1 MRPSD
6 AIVKDSYEGFIEA
19 KSKSRASRSV
29 PQMPRGISDRLF
41 PHQKDLVSWAM
52 RRGRAAIF
60 ADTGLGKTAMLLE
73 WSRHVSAH
81 GRVIILTPL
90 AVAEQIVREGVKFGV
105 DCSYLRK
112 DDGST
117 RIVVTNYEMLSH
129 FNPADFCGVVIDESS
144 ILKSY
149 DGKTRTEIIESFSST
164 EWRLACTATPAPN
177 DHTELGNHAEFLGI
191 KSRVEMLAE
200 FFVHDGGD
208 TSEWRLK
215 GHAKGAFWKW
225 VASWGAVVKRPS
237 DIGHSDEGFALPP
250 LRMHERVIYV
260 DHSDAKNH
268 GMLFFDEARTLSDQ
282 RASRKSTVRDRSLI
296 AKEIASDDGA
306 CLIWCEFND
315 EADEITRSIPGAVQV
330 RGSDSPEIKS
340 ERLLGFADGRYRVL
354 VTKPSIAGFGLNWQ
368 HCSRMIF
375 AGVSHSYEQTYQA
388 VRRCWRFGQSRPVD
402 VYIIRSEL
410 DGPILANLRRKESD
424 AERMTEAMAS
434 QMRDVMRAEIST
446 AAREVN
452 DYSPSVKMTV
462 PAWIKGE

>member
-1 MRPSD
+1 MED
-6 AIVKDSYEGFIEA
+6 DYESFVEQKA
-19 KSKSRASRSV
+19 RTRSTRSV
-29 PQMPRGISDRLF
+29 DALECGISTMLF
-41 PHQKDLVSWAM
+41 PHQRDLVSWAM

-73 WSRHVSAH
+73 WAKHVSAN

-105 DCSYLRK
+105 ECAYLRK

-117 RIVVTNYEMLSH
+117 RIVVTNYEMVAH
-129 FNPADFCGVVIDESS
+129 FDPANFCGVVIDESS

-149 DGKTRTEIIESFSST
+149 DGKTRTQIIESFAST

-215 GHAKGAFWKW
+215 GHAKSVFWRW

-237 DIGHSDEGFALPP
+237 DIGHSDDGFELPP
-250 LRMHERVIYV
+250 LRMHERVISV

-268 GMLFFDEARTLSDQ
+268 GALFFDEARTLSDQ
-282 RASRKSTVRDRSLI
+282 RVSRKSTISERVSI
-296 AKEIASDDGA
+296 AKEISSEPGP

-315 EADEITRSIPGAVQV
+315 EADEITRAIQGAVQV
-330 RGSDSPEIKS
+330 RGSDSPEVKAD
-340 ERLLGFADGRYRVL
+340 RLLGFADGRYRVL

-368 HCSRMIF
+368 HCSRMVF

-388 VRRCWRFGQSRPVD
+388 VRRCWRFGQTRPVD
-402 VYIIRSEL
+402 VHIIRSEL
-410 DGPILANLRRKESD
+410 DGQILANLRRKESD
-424 AERMTEAMAS
+424 AERMTDAMAS
-434 QMRDVMRAEIST
+434 QMRDVMRSEIST
-446 AAREVN
+446 ATREIN
-452 DYSPSVKMTV
+452 EYAPSTKMVV
-462 PAWIKGE
+462 PEWMESER